1 MDFIVPGLLVISI
14 LLLILSFFLKD
25 PVKEL
30 KNELDQ
36 FSMQQIQ
43 EIYQLK
49 RKIKILEEELLI
61 DEDEFKNPV
70 SFAAPSSKR
79 KEIHAILKNQ
89 VWSLAQQGVSIE
101 QISKQSSLSIEDV
114 QDIIHEFSAGES
126 L

>member
-70 SFAAPSSKR
+70 SFAAPSAKR

>member
-1 MDFIVPGLLVISI
+1 MDYIVPGLLALSI
-14 LLLILSFFLKD
+14 LLFIFSFFLKD

-43 EIYQLK
+43 EMYQLK

-61 DEDEFKNPV
+61 DDSEFNTPATYV
-70 SFAAPSSKR
+70 PAKR

-89 VWSLAQQGVSIE
+89 VWSLAQQGVSID

-114 QDIIHEFSAGES
+114 QNIIQEFSTGES
-126 L
+126 YE